1 MNFTNALLVAI
12 LAANMPPGTTKTGLG
27 LVAIVMVSIVAAR
40 AIWRG
45 LRAYADAYGNR
56 L

>member
-12 LAANMPPGTTKTGLG
+12 LAANMPPGAAKTALG
-27 LVAIVMVSIVAAR
+27 VASVCMVATVTVR
-40 AIWRG
+40 AIWAG